1 MQGYKFTWESAEPE
15 FISKALIKDQKTVL
29 EVAKKKKKAIME
41 RLKNS
46 GDHSIAYCEAMENLL
61 NNFIAKVAVNPIMTI
76 TDPWWGYYIEMENN
90 KIELFLYRID
100 RISFVIRKDNKIT
113 CKRRKGGNYS
123 ICKSSCKKLT
133 VEEYADKYGVK
144 SVTVRQW
151 IRRGKLRSAEK
162 IGSEWKIPELSDIPK
177 RGYLPGHYMLNEN
190 CAEELPKEY
199 QYLAKDCL
207 ITILQSVEDRNIY
220 EVLCFSKKG
229 DCEIIQMDEREREKL
244 ELFLISTSYFNCMFS
259 GKEEYS
265 TVDGRA
271 LETYLVEE
279 LKEEDLKDYIPY
291 VESESDFEMNLAL
304 DGYAFSEDGELHV
317 LGEDTILK
325 NG

>member
-1 MQGYKFTWESAEPE
+1 MQGYRFTWESAEPE

-41 RLKNS
+41 HLKNNC
-46 GDHSIAYCEAMENLL
+46 DHSVAYCETML
-61 NNFIAKVAVNPIMTI
+61 NMLNDFIAQVAVNPIMTI
-76 TDPWWGYYIEMENN
+76 TDPWWGYSIEMENN
-90 KIELFLYRID
+90 KMELFLYRID
-100 RISFVIRKDNKIT
+100 RISFTIAEDNKIT
-113 CKRRKGGNYS
+113 CKWINKRGNYS
-123 ICKSSCKKLT
+123 VCKSSCKKLT

-144 SVTVRQW
+144 PVTVRQW
-151 IRRGKLRSAEK
+151 IRRGKLRLAEK

-177 RGYLPGHYMLNEN
+177 RGYLPGHYQLNEN
-190 CAEELPKEY
+190 CAEELPEEY
-199 QYLAKDCL
+199 QYLAKFCL
-207 ITILQSVEDRNIY
+207 ITILQSFADRNIY

-229 DCEIIQMDEREREKL
+229 DYCEKIQMDEREREKL
-244 ELFLISTSYFNCMFS
+244 ELFLISTSYFNYMFS
-259 GKEEYS
+259 GNKEYS

-271 LETYLVEE
+271 LETYLKEE

-317 LGEDTILK
+317 LEED
-325 NG
+325 